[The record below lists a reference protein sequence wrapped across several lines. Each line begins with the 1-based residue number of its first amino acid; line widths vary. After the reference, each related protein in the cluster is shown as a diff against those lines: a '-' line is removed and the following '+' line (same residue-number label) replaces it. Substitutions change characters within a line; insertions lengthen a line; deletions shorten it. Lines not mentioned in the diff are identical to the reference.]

1 MNQINRNP
9 PVLET
14 SSIAEKVSKQFEN
27 LLDMWD
33 ERLMTKM
40 VDRDRNQIVRMA
52 QTSHSKKSS
61 LILFIF
67 STLLVLS
74 MFYRVS
80 NAVIAPKLVQDLGL
94 NAETLGILGGAFFYS
109 FALLQIP
116 MGPMLDHIGPRF
128 VVTFFALMGA
138 LGAFLFA
145 LGESFVIAFLGRALI
160 GAGMAS
166 VMMGALKVLTL
177 RFPPEKFAT
186 LMGIIL
192 TIGALGNILAT
203 SPLAYLTS
211 TIGWRMTFVLGGTV
225 TSILAILVFWVL
237 GAELGRDQHA
247 SIFSSSEPKIKVF
260 QSLRIV
266 LGSLV
271 FWQIGV
277 LCFFRYGTL
286 IGLQGLWLGPYL
298 MDIKGYSSILT
309 GNILILL
316 AIGTTLGYVMS
327 GMISDRVFRSRKSVA
342 LWGTSFYTLALL
354 SLVGIVDIRNPSWY
368 AFIFFFMGFFSSFG
382 MVVFPHIKELFPISI
397 SGTVMAWVNFFTMAG
412 AATFMPA
419 LGKVI
424 QAFRLP
430 DHSYPAEAYHLS
442 FFICFFCMTISLV
455 FYAFSRTDK

>member
-1 MNQINRNP
+1 
-9 PVLET
+9 
-14 SSIAEKVSKQFEN
+14 
-27 LLDMWD
+27 
-33 ERLMTKM
+33 
-40 VDRDRNQIVRMA
+40 MA
-52 QTSHSKKSS
+52 QESHSNKPF

-80 NAVIAPKLVQDLGL
+80 NAVIAPRLVEDLGL
-94 NAETLGILGGAFFYS
+94 NAETLGILGGAFFYC

-116 MGPMLDHIGPRF
+116 MGPLLDHIGPRF
-128 VVTFFALMGA
+128 VVTFFALIGG

-145 LGESFVIAFLGRALI
+145 LGESFIIAFLGRILI

-166 VMMGALKVLTL
+166 ILMGALKVLTL
-177 RFPPEKFAT
+177 RFPPERFAT

-192 TIGALGNILAT
+192 TIGALGSILAT

-211 TIGWRMTFVLGGTV
+211 TIGWRMTFVLAGTV
-225 TSILAILVFWVL
+225 TSILALLVFWVL
-237 GAELGRDQHA
+237 GEESGRDQH
-247 SIFSSSEPKIKVF
+247 SSTSSLSEPKIRVF

-271 FWQIGV
+271 FWQIGG

-316 AIGTTLGYVMS
+316 AIGTTLGYVIS
-327 GMISDRVFRSRKSVA
+327 GIISDRVFRSRKSVA
-342 LWGTSFYTLALL
+342 LWGTSLYTLTLL
-354 SLVGIVDIRNPSWY
+354 PLVGIVEIPNPSWY

-382 MVVFPHIKELFPISI
+382 IVAFSHIKELFPIAI
-397 SGTVMAWVNFFTMAG
+397 SGTVTAWVNFFTMAG
-412 AATFMPA
+412 AAIFMPA
-419 LGKVI
+419 LGRVI
-424 QAFRLP
+424 QALQNP
-430 DHSYPAEAYHLS
+430 DHSYPAEAYHFS
-442 FFICFFCMTISLV
+442 FLICFLCMIISLI
-455 FYAFSRTDK
+455 FYAFSRRDK

>member
-1 MNQINRNP
+1 MK
-9 PVLET
+9 LKY
-14 SSIAEKVSKQFEN
+14 S
-27 LLDMWD
+27 
-33 ERLMTKM
+33 
-40 VDRDRNQIVRMA
+40 MA
-52 QTSHSKKSS
+52 QASHSIKSS
-61 LILFIF
+61 LIIFIL

-80 NAVIAPKLVQDLGL
+80 NAVIAPKLVQDLNL
-94 NAETLGILGGAFFYS
+94 NAETLGIIGGAFFYS

-116 MGPMLDHIGPRF
+116 MGPMLDQIGPRL
-128 VVTFFALMGA
+128 VVTFFALIGG
-138 LGAFLFA
+138 LGAFIFA

-160 GAGMAS
+160 GVGMAS

-177 RFPPEKFAT
+177 RFPPDKFAT

-211 TIGWRMTFVLGGTV
+211 TIGWRMTFVLAGMA
-225 TSILAILVFWVL
+225 TSILAFLVFWVL
-237 GAELGRDQHA
+237 GAERGRDQY
-247 SIFSSSEPKIKVF
+247 SSTSSLFEPKIGVF

-271 FWQIGV
+271 FWQIGA

-298 MDIKGYSSILT
+298 MDIEGYSSILT

-316 AIGTTLGYVMS
+316 AIGTTLGYVIS
-327 GMISDRVFRSRKSVA
+327 GMISDRIFRSRKSVA

-354 SLVGIVDIRNPSWY
+354 PLVGIVEIRNSSWY

-382 MVVFPHIKELFPISI
+382 MVVFPHIKELFPLTI
-397 SGTVMAWVNFFTMAG
+397 SGTVTAWVNFFSMAG
-412 AATFMPA
+412 AAIFMPA
-419 LGKVI
+419 LGRVI
-424 QAFRLP
+424 QAFRNP

-442 FFICFFCMTISLV
+442 FFICFLCMTISLI
-455 FYAFSRTDK
+455 FYAFSKRDK

>member
-1 MNQINRNP
+1 
-9 PVLET
+9 
-14 SSIAEKVSKQFEN
+14 
-27 LLDMWD
+27 
-33 ERLMTKM
+33 
-40 VDRDRNQIVRMA
+40 MA
-52 QTSHSKKSS
+52 QASHSVKSS

-80 NAVIAPKLVQDLGL
+80 NAVIAPKLVEDLGL
-94 NAETLGILGGAFFYS
+94 NAETLGIIGGAFFYS

-116 MGPMLDHIGPRF
+116 MGPMLDQIGPRF
-128 VVTFFALMGA
+128 VVAFFAFIGG

-145 LGESFVIAFLGRALI
+145 LGESFMIAFLGRALI

-166 VMMGALKVLTL
+166 VMMGALKVLAL

-203 SPLAYLTS
+203 SPLAYLAS
-211 TIGWRMTFVLGGTV
+211 TIGWRMTFVLAGTV
-225 TSILAILVFWVL
+225 TSILAFLVFWVL
-237 GAELGRDQHA
+237 GAEPGRDP
-247 SIFSSSEPKIKVF
+247 SSSTSSLFEPKIRVF

-298 MDIKGYSSILT
+298 MEIKGYSSILT

-316 AIGTTLGYVMS
+316 AIGTTLGYVIS
-327 GMISDRVFRSRKSVA
+327 GMASDRVFRSRKSVA
-342 LWGTSFYTLALL
+342 LWGTSLYTLAILP
-354 SLVGIVDIRNPSWY
+354 LVGIVEIQNPSWY

-382 MVVFPHIKELFPISI
+382 MVVFPHVKDLFPITI
-397 SGTVMAWVNFFTMAG
+397 SGTVTAWVNFFSMAG
-412 AATFMPA
+412 AAIFMPA
-419 LGKVI
+419 MGRVI
-424 QAFRLP
+424 QAFHDSDR
-430 DHSYPAEAYHLS
+430 SYPAEAYHLS
-442 FFICFFCMTISLV
+442 FFICFFCMTLSLI
-455 FYAFSRTDK
+455 FYAFSRKDK

>member
-1 MNQINRNP
+1 MA
-9 PVLET
+9 PV
-14 SSIAEKVSKQFEN
+14 
-27 LLDMWD
+27 
-33 ERLMTKM
+33 
-40 VDRDRNQIVRMA
+40 
-52 QTSHSKKSS
+52 SHSTRSF

-80 NAVIAPKLVQDLGL
+80 NAVIAPRLVDDLGL
-94 NAETLGILGGAFFYS
+94 NAETLGIIGGAFFYS

-128 VVTFFALMGA
+128 VVAFFALMGG

-145 LGESFVIAFLGRALI
+145 LGESFIIAFLGRALI

-166 VMMGALKVLTL
+166 VMMGSLKVLTL

-192 TIGALGNILAT
+192 TIGALGSILAT

-211 TIGWRMTFVLGGTV
+211 TIGWRMTFVLAGTV
-225 TSILAILVFWVL
+225 TSVLAFLVFWVL
-237 GAELGRDQHA
+237 GPKSARDPH
-247 SIFSSSEPKIKVF
+247 SPISSPSGPKIRVF
-260 QSLRIV
+260 QSFRIV

-271 FWQIGV
+271 FWQVGT

-298 MDIKGYSSILT
+298 MDIKGYAPIPT

-316 AIGTTLGYVMS
+316 AVGTTLGYLIS
-327 GMISDRVFRSRKSVA
+327 GTISDRFFRSRKSVV
-342 LWGTSFYTLALL
+342 LWGTSFYTLAIFP
-354 SLVGIVDIRNPSWY
+354 LVGVVEIRTPSWY
-368 AFIFFFMGFFSSFG
+368 ALIFFFMGFFSSFG
-382 MVVFPHIKELFPISI
+382 MLVFSHIKELFPITI

-412 AATFMPA
+412 AAIFMPA
-419 LGKVI
+419 LGRVI
-424 QAFRLP
+424 QASRLP
-430 DHSYPAEAYHLS
+430 DQSYPAGAYHLS
-442 FFICFFCMTISLV
+442 FFICFFCMAMSLI
-455 FYAFSRTDK
+455 FYGFSRTHKERQ

>member
-1 MNQINRNP
+1 
-9 PVLET
+9 
-14 SSIAEKVSKQFEN
+14 
-27 LLDMWD
+27 
-33 ERLMTKM
+33 
-40 VDRDRNQIVRMA
+40 MA
-52 QTSHSKKSS
+52 QASHSIKSF

-94 NAETLGILGGAFFYS
+94 NAETLGIVGGAFFYS

-116 MGPMLDHIGPRF
+116 MGPTLDHIGPRF
-128 VVTFFALMGA
+128 VVAFFTLIGG

-145 LGESFVIAFLGRALI
+145 LGESFMIAFLGRILI
-160 GAGMAS
+160 GVGMAS
-166 VMMGALKVLTL
+166 ILMGALKVLTL
-177 RFPPEKFAT
+177 RFPPERFAT

-192 TIGALGNILAT
+192 TIGALGGILAT

-211 TIGWRMTFVLGGTV
+211 TIGWRMTFVLAGTV
-225 TSILAILVFWVL
+225 TCVLACLVFWVL
-237 GAELGRDQHA
+237 GAELGRGQN
-247 SIFSSSEPKIKVF
+247 SSTSSLPEPKIRVF

-277 LCFFRYGTL
+277 FSFFRYGTL
-286 IGLQGLWLGPYL
+286 VGLQGLWLGPYL
-298 MDIKGYSSILT
+298 MGIKGYSSILT

-316 AIGTTLGYVMS
+316 AIGTTLGYAVS
-327 GMISDRVFRSRKSVA
+327 GMISDRISRSKKSVV

-354 SLVGIVDIRNPSWY
+354 PLVGVVEIQNPFWY
-368 AFIFFFMGFFSSFG
+368 ALIFFFMGFFSSFG
-382 MVVFPHIKELFPISI
+382 MVVYSHIKELFPIAI

-412 AATFMPA
+412 AAIFMPA
-419 LGKVI
+419 LGRVI
-424 QAFRLP
+424 QALQNP
-430 DHSYPAEAYHLS
+430 DHTYPAEAYHLS
-442 FFICFFCMTISLV
+442 FFICFFCMTISLI

>member
-1 MNQINRNP
+1 
-9 PVLET
+9 
-14 SSIAEKVSKQFEN
+14 
-27 LLDMWD
+27 
-33 ERLMTKM
+33 
-40 VDRDRNQIVRMA
+40 MA
-52 QTSHSKKSS
+52 QESHSNKPF

-80 NAVIAPKLVQDLGL
+80 NAVIAPRLVEDLGL
-94 NAETLGILGGAFFYS
+94 NAETLGILGGAFFYC

-116 MGPMLDHIGPRF
+116 MGPLLDHIGPRF
-128 VVTFFALMGA
+128 VVTFFALIGG

-145 LGESFVIAFLGRALI
+145 LGESFIIAFLGRILI

-166 VMMGALKVLTL
+166 ILMGALKVLTL
-177 RFPPEKFAT
+177 RFPPERFAT

-192 TIGALGNILAT
+192 TIGALGSILAT

-211 TIGWRMTFVLGGTV
+211 TIGWRMTFVLAGTV
-225 TSILAILVFWVL
+225 TSILALLVFWVL
-237 GAELGRDQHA
+237 GEESGRDQH
-247 SIFSSSEPKIKVF
+247 SSTSSLSEPKIRVF

-271 FWQIGV
+271 FWQIGG

-327 GMISDRVFRSRKSVA
+327 GMISDRVFRSSKSVA
-342 LWGTSFYTLALL
+342 LWGTSFYTLTLL
-354 SLVGIVDIRNPSWY
+354 PLVGIVEIPNPSWY

-382 MVVFPHIKELFPISI
+382 IVAFSHIKELFPIAI
-397 SGTVMAWVNFFTMAG
+397 SGTVTAWVNFFTMAG
-412 AATFMPA
+412 AAIFMPA
-419 LGKVI
+419 LGRVI
-424 QAFRLP
+424 QALQNP
-430 DHSYPAEAYHLS
+430 DHSYPAEAYHFS
-442 FFICFFCMTISLV
+442 FLICFLCMTISLI
-455 FYAFSRTDK
+455 FYAFSRRDK